1 MDVNTASRSTYC
13 DDESLYL
20 VTGICG
26 GLSVQSTSFICL
38 EHRYDVRIAVSA
50 RR

>member
-26 GLSVQSTSFICL
+26 WALGTVNLLYLS
-38 EHRYDVRIAVSA
+38 
-50 RR
+50 